1 MLKGGS
7 STLKR
12 IEASSLIDEKLEI
25 TEVFKAERMF
35 FGVVEDKEGN
45 LWVGTA
51 GGLNLLDRRTG
62 KFQRF
67 KPNPEDT
74 KAKLSDHVWK
84 IFEDSQGNLLISAN
98 RSLLKFDRQQKQFI
112 KLKPKDAHTQALHN
126 FRRTH
131 LFEYEWALSKSQ
143 YETVRTS
150 LEKETQNPD
159 NELIKTEIE
168 MLRELVEAAEKGS
181 QRGGGQ

>member
-1 MLKGGS
+1 MDHPEHQASIPEGLTPAQALHFDALKQALAANEQRAKQFEEAWSTLFDQNKHLREENHRIQQGYENLRIQKGGFG
-7 STLKR
+7 
-12 IEASSLIDEKLEI
+12 
-25 TEVFKAERMF
+25 FKMLMLSGIGGF
-35 FGVVEDKEGN
+35 V
-45 LWVGTA
+45 TA
-51 GGLNLLDRRTG
+51 LLLC
-62 KFQRF
+62 FVY
-67 KPNPEDT
+67 
-74 KAKLSDHVWK
+74 L
-84 IFEDSQGNLLISAN
+84 
-98 RSLLKFDRQQKQFI
+98 